1 MNNGIRIFDFR
12 MENLELMVNLIKT
25 AELFAP

>member
-1 MNNGIRIFDFR
+1 MKNGIRIFDFR